1 VKKISWAI
9 LGLCIHRHWRCS
21 RREIDWRSVSKD
33 MVYVHSNLRL
43 LDKISAVDYKN
54 RGGVGT
60 AWEHGL
66 WLTQSQRTTRNT
78 ANV

>member
-1 VKKISWAI
+1 
-9 LGLCIHRHWRCS
+9 
-21 RREIDWRSVSKD
+21 

-78 ANV
+78 ANVE